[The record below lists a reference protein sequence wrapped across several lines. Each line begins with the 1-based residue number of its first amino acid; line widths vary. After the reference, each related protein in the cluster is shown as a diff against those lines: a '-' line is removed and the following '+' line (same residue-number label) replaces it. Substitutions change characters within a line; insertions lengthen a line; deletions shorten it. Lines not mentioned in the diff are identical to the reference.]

1 MTRRFDDRRGLGPR
15 GDEKRLL
22 PKRLRRD
29 DQLRLQDQASQALG
43 CFADIDATYRQ
54 MAERLQDFNVLSYLS
69 SHDTR
74 LFFAGDAK
82 GSLPLQQRAA
92 NLLLLA
98 PGAVQIYYGDESG
111 RPLGP
116 TGSDPLQGTRSDMNW
131 RELLGEK
138 PRCWP
143 TGNGWGSSALATR
156 RSAAACKP
164 RSRTPPT
171 TPSAAGSATIR

>member
-1 MTRRFDDRRGLGPR
+1 MP
-15 GDEKRLL
+15 
-22 PKRLRRD
+22 
-29 DQLRLQDQASQALG
+29 
-43 CFADIDATYRQ
+43 
-54 MAERLQDFNVLSYLS
+54 
-69 SHDTR
+69 
-74 LFFAGDAK
+74 K

-156 RSAAACKP
+156 RSAAACKTP
-164 RSRTPPT
+164 QPHAAYYAFSRRLGDDKVMVVWAGERSQ
-171 TPSAAGSATIR
+171 